1 MKADLSAL
9 KDQMASI
16 TEAMLKLQKT
26 IEDNATTTASNAVR
40 EAEPV
45 LQPAINLGRDRK
57 TMVFGRRYSP
67 QAYPYGLPSDFTPRA
82 APEELS
88 QAPTFEG
95 QLPPYADYPLQE
107 DDEGDAHLGP
117 LLPLKDPSPHE
128 LPQPNIVHHVPSSPT
143 PVKESVPFTE
153 DKGNID
159 ALEERLGAIE
169 GLDNYPFS
177 DLANLCLVPNIIIH
191 KSKPNIIQS

>member
-1 MKADLSAL
+1 MDNEEGMQEQMKADLSAL

-26 IEDNATTTASNAVR
+26 LEDNATATASNAVR

-45 LQPAINLGRDRK
+45 LQPTINLGRDRNP
-57 TMVFGRRYSP
+57 TLFGRRYSP
-67 QAYPYGLPSDFTPRA
+67 QAYPYGLPPDFTPRA
-82 APEELS
+82 APEDVS

-107 DDEGDAHLGP
+107 DDEGDTHQCP

-128 LPQPNIVHHVPSSPT
+128 LPQPNIVCHVPSSPA

-153 DKGNID
+153 DKGKID
-159 ALEERLGAIE
+159 ALEERLRAVE
-169 GLDNYPFS
+169 GLVNYPFS
-177 DLANLCLVPNIIIH
+177 D
-191 KSKPNIIQS
+191 